1 MTSASF
7 DPIYGTNTATLRTD
21 SERHLTV
28 SVPPLS
34 AVVYRARGTVP
45 ASPAAPELAIV
56 QPRHNGQGTARM
68 EVEADLGGDSFYEVT
83 FQAKIGDD
91 PWEPIGTD
99 DNAPYRVFHDVYGLE
114 PGTQVQYK
122 AVVLDNAGHTRES
135 AARSARVGEPD
146 VSVVVR
152 PGART
157 EVRAT
162 PDPEHSHYVVT
173 IQRKVGDGPWTAIGS
188 DDSSPVYTVFDTPTD
203 GAVYRAVLDYGS
215 GTVTSAEARVP
226 PPAIVHYKRPA
237 GDYADWGLHLF
248 GAAVAAPTEWTA
260 PQQRKAVDGYGAV
273 YEVAIADPTK
283 PVNFIVHR
291 PGGDSVPTTRE
302 PGGDRSF
309 IPAEHNEIWLKQGDP
324 TVYFSPPG

>member
-1 MTSASF
+1 
-7 DPIYGTNTATLRTD
+7 
-21 SERHLTV
+21 
-28 SVPPLS
+28 
-34 AVVYRARGTVP
+34 
-45 ASPAAPELAIV
+45 
-56 QPRHNGQGTARM
+56 M

-99 DNAPYRVFHDVYGLE
+99 DNAPYRVFHDVYALE

-135 AARSARVGEPD
+135 AARCARVGEPSIS
-146 VSVVVR
+146 VSR
-152 PGART
+152 PAG
-157 EVRAT
+157 RAHRDPCH
-162 PDPEHSHYVVT
+162 PDPELSHYVVT

-188 DDSSPVYTVFDTPTD
+188 DDSSPVYTVFDTPNPT
-203 GAVYRAVLDYGS
+203 APSTARSSTTAPARSPARRRARHRRRS
-215 GTVTSAEARVP
+215 STTSA
-226 PPAIVHYKRPA
+226 PPATTPTGACTCSARRSRRRPTGPRRSSA
-237 GDYADWGLHLF
+237 TAPMRF
-248 GAAVAAPTEWTA
+248 GARLRIV
-260 PQQRKAVDGYGAV
+260 
-273 YEVAIADPTK
+273 IADPTK

-309 IPAEHNEIWLKQGDP
+309 IPAQHNEIWLKQGDA